1 MEKIQSNLCKKGDT
15 YFEENRHRTEGIVH
29 LPRCPDMAGNIE
41 EGDGKMTL
49 SALIQH
55 LSPSRLWLVRWVVKL
70 VGAEMKVWKS
80 RKRKEKAG

>member
-1 MEKIQSNLCKKGDT
+1 
-15 YFEENRHRTEGIVH
+15 
-29 LPRCPDMAGNIE
+29 MAGNIE